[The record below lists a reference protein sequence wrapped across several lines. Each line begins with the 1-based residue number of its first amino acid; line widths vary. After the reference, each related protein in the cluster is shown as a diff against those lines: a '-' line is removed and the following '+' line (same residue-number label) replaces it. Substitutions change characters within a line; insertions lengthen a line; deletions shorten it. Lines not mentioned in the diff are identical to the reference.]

1 MDINKLNDDQF
12 RRKTGIKRK
21 TFNKIYDILLEKE
34 LEKNSLGARPSS
46 LDLKTRI
53 IMWLEYLREYRTYF
67 HIGATYGVSESTCY
81 RNCVWIENILIKSK
95 VFNLKSK
102 HFLLDTSIE
111 AVTIDVTESQIERPK
126 KSRRSITLE
135 RKNDITLK
143 LKSS

>member
-12 RRKTGIKRK
+12 RRKTGIKRR
-21 TFNKIYDILLEKE
+21 TFNKIYEILEEKE
-34 LEKNSLGARPSS
+34 LEKNSLGARPNS

-81 RNCVWIENILIKSK
+81 RNCVWIENVLIKSK

-102 HFLLDTSIE
+102 QFLLDKSVE
-111 AVTIDVTESQIERPK
+111 SVTIDVTESQIERPK
-126 KSRRSITLE
+126 KSRESIILE
-135 RKNDITLK
+135 RKNGIT
-143 LKSS
+143 